1 MDRYDWNLPEPEDEP
16 RGRWTGILVG
26 LGMGAVTL
34 VLIAALVGTLVGYM
48 FWPRGE
54 DANSSSP
61 LIQRTAYKPS
71 ESELRNANYR
81 PGDLPSVAQQQVT
94 PTAVSDDIV
103 QAADAEY
110 LLLTNLYERV
120 NPSVVNIEIVSAFHS
135 DSGIVDSSGSGFV
148 YDTIGHIVT
157 NSHVVRDADEI
168 LVTFSDGYVA
178 SATVVGIDDYSD
190 LAVIEIDR
198 DDAPLWPVT
207 LGDSNSLRVGQRV
220 VAIGNPFGLE
230 GSMTAGIVSA
240 LGRSLPSAQLLD
252 ASYERYDNPSIIQVD
267 ASVNPGNSGGPLLN
281 SSGEVVGINT
291 AIRTETGSFEGVAF
305 AVPVNTIKRIV
316 PQIID
321 GGQVRYSWLGI
332 VTSTSNLPGI
342 SMAVLADELNL
353 SVTYGVLIDSV
364 QSDSPAERAG
374 LQGATNAQTV
384 RGIDVPIG
392 GDIVVAINGDIVRDI
407 DDLVAYL
414 VENTSPG
421 DTVVLTIVR
430 GDQTLDVNV
439 TLGERP
445 ASSLVTSSQ
454 D

>member
-1 MDRYDWNLPEPEDEP
+1 MDDINWNDPEPEEEE
-16 RGRWTGILVG
+16 RGHLTGLLVG
-26 LGMGAVTL
+26 LGMGIVTL
-34 VLIAALVGTLVGYM
+34 ALIAALVGTMVGYL
-48 FWPRGE
+48 FWPRAGE
-54 DANSSSP
+54 TRSSSP
-61 LIQRTAYKPS
+61 SLQRTAYQPS
-71 ESELRNANYR
+71 EAEIRNANYR
-81 PGDLPSVAQQQVT
+81 PGDLPGAAQQLAT
-94 PTAVSDDIV
+94 PTAVSGEIV
-103 QAADAEY
+103 EAADAEY

-120 NPSVVNIEIVSAFHS
+120 NPSVVNIEIVSSFHS

-148 YDTIGHIVT
+148 YDTAGHIVT
-157 NSHVVRDADEI
+157 NSHVVRDAQEI

-178 SATVVGIDDYSD
+178 NATVVGVDDYSD
-190 LAVIEIDR
+190 LAVIEIEPGN
-198 DDAPLWPVT
+198 APLWPVT
-207 LGDSNSLRVGQRV
+207 LGDSNTLRVGQRV
-220 VAIGNPFGLE
+220 IAIGNPFGLD

-240 LGRSLPSAQLLD
+240 LGRSLPSATLLD

-267 ASVNPGNSGGPLLN
+267 AAVNPGNSGGPLLN
-281 SSGEVVGINT
+281 SSGEVIGINT

-305 AVPVNTIKRIV
+305 AVPVNTLKRIV
-316 PQIID
+316 PQLVE

-353 SVTYGVLIDSV
+353 PVTYGVLIDSV
-364 QSDSPAERAG
+364 QSDSPAESAG
-374 LQGATNAQTV
+374 LQGATDSRTV
-384 RGIDVPIG
+384 RGVDVTVG
-392 GDIVVAINGDIVRDI
+392 GDIVVAINGNIVRDI

-414 VENTSPG
+414 VENTSPS

-445 ASSLVTSSQ
+445 ASSLVSSP